1 MEQLYLTSNPGPE
14 IDEQNIYD
22 TINKYQ
28 VVKSPRLHCFYH
40 IIILI
45 FGAKIQ
51 KKLLVVIETFLY
63 NFQTLCPLQNSEK
76 MCSLFVHH
84 IFPNTTIF
92 VRDLEGKILLAPA
105 DNCQNVEWKLD
116 GGRRERRIHLFGS

>member
-51 KKLLVVIETFLY
+51 KKSYLSLLRLFCIIFKHCVLFKTLRKCVVF
-63 NFQTLCPLQNSEK
+63 S
-76 MCSLFVHH
+76 S
-84 IFPNTTIF
+84 TIF
-92 VRDLEGKILLAPA
+92 FPTP
-105 DNCQNVEWKLD
+105 Q
-116 GGRRERRIHLFGS
+116 FS

>member
-22 TINKYQ
+22 TISSSQITKIALFL
-28 VVKSPRLHCFYH
+28 SYH
-40 IIILI
+40 Y
-45 FGAKIQ
+45 FDFWRENS
-51 KKLLVVIETFLY
+51 KKRLLVVIETFLY